1 MIVRRA
7 ALNCGRA
14 GAILGASGRK
24 TWMRTIDSGTAAA
37 SLASGENGLTAK
49 QGRLAGRHILVTGG
63 ASGIGRAAVC
73 LFASEGARVAALDI
87 DRTGLADLASE
98 AIATIVCD
106 LSDGAAIAE
115 AVDLAAAALGQ
126 LDGVVNCAGIAHMAP
141 LPEITP
147 ESWRRI
153 MAINLDA
160 PYLVCRAAQ
169 RWLEAAGGGT
179 IVTIASG
186 QALLPNAPGGTAY
199 AASKA
204 GVMAFTKALAAELAP
219 HIRCNVLCPGV
230 VDTPM
235 VTGLLVK
242 DECEDV
248 PFLRQYA
255 LGRAAAPE
263 EMARVLLFLTSDE
276 SSYVTGVAL
285 AADGGRTF
293 H

>member
-1 MIVRRA
+1 M
-7 ALNCGRA
+7 
-14 GAILGASGRK
+14 SE
-24 TWMRTIDSGTAAA
+24 TS
-37 SLASGENGLTAK
+37 
-49 QGRLAGRHILVTGG
+49 GRLAGRRILITGG
-63 ASGIGRAAVC
+63 ASGIGRAAVL
-73 LFASEGARVAALDI
+73 LFACEGARVAALDR
-87 DRTGLADLASE
+87 DAAGLASLGSE
-98 AIATIVCD
+98 GIVTAVCD
-106 LSDGAAIAE
+106 LSDGEGIVDAVDVAAE
-115 AVDLAAAALGQ
+115 ALGG

-141 LPEITP
+141 LAEISP
-147 ESWRRI
+147 DVWRRI

-204 GVMAFTKALAAELAP
+204 GVLAFTKALAAELAP
-219 HIRCNVLCPGV
+219 RIRCNVLCPGI

-235 VTGLLVK
+235 VQDLLGNGTP
-242 DECEDV
+242 EQQ

-255 LGRAAAPE
+255 LRRAAAPE
-263 EMARVLLFLTSDE
+263 EMARALLFLTSDD
-276 SSYVTGVAL
+276 SSYVTGAAL

-293 H
+293 Y